1 MKIYSITYAELLS
14 SNIYN
19 HPDPFSKYI
28 CDHISM
34 EKFLTHNQTRLWTIS
49 EGNGTAT
56 IFLNGGPGCDDYLG
70 QVSSMIEDICEVV
83 RFEPRGCGRSIW
95 DGHYD
100 LATNIEDI
108 EFIRKQYGFEQVL
121 LVGHS
126 WGPDLGLAYLLKYPG
141 RVLGLIGLAG
151 GRIVNDRDWHAAYS
165 AGSDAEHA
173 SSPFEFHADPE
184 VNVIGN
190 ATYKEFIKQPGLLE
204 DISKI
209 SCPVTYI
216 GAGNDIRPNWPARQ
230 LAALIKNG
238 RYKEIPEAS
247 HYIWITHSQELSEL
261 LRATIREMV
270 NQH

>member
-34 EKFLTHNQTRLWTIS
+34 ERFLTNNQTRLWTIS

-95 DGHYD
+95 DRHYD

-151 GRIVNDRDWHAAYS
+151 GRIVNDRDWHAAYH
-165 AGSDAEHA
+165 AGRDAEHA
-173 SSPFEFHADPE
+173 SSRFEFHADPE
-184 VNVIGN
+184 VNFIGN
-190 ATYKEFIKQPGLLE
+190 ATYKEFIKQPSLLK
-204 DISKI
+204 DIVKI

-238 RYKEIPEAS
+238 NYKEIPEAS
-247 HYIWITHSQELSEL
+247 HYIWNTHAQELSEI
-261 LRATIREMV
+261 LRATIREIV
-270 NQH
+270 DQN